1 MEPGDLVH
9 ALNRQLTPSIV
20 VREATVAPEGFDAR
34 RSAQARRYRY
44 LVWNAPVAD
53 PLLAPVSWHVAPE
66 LDLRVM
72 AAGSDALVGEHDFG
86 AFCRRP
92 PGHRPDQPVVRRV
105 RRARWQEAAAVTEG
119 TEGLLGRLLRFEI
132 EADSFCHQMVR
143 SIVAELVEVGKGGPT
158 PADVVA
164 ALAAGDRSGLPAPA
178 PAQGLCLVAV
188 DYGA

>member
-1 MEPGDLVH
+1 M
-9 ALNRQLTPSIV
+9 
-20 VREATVAPEGFDAR
+20 
-34 RSAQARRYRY
+34 
-44 LVWNAPVAD
+44 
-53 PLLAPVSWHVAPE
+53 
-66 LDLRVM
+66 
-72 AAGSDALVGEHDFG
+72 
-86 AFCRRP
+86 
-92 PGHRPDQPVVRRV
+92 
-105 RRARWQEAAAVTEG
+105 TEG